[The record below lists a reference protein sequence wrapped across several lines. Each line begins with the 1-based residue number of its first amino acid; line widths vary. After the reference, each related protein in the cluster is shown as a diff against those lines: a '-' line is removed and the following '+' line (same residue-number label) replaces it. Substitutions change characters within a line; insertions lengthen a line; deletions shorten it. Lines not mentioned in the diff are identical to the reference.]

1 MTTTSFLKLQK
12 PPFDT
17 IPWDDA
23 VNGNMDI
30 LDAYISRYM
39 STPNFVGA
47 WTNSTLYTLGQ
58 TALDTS
64 DGFFYNCLVTHT
76 SAVSPTTFSA
86 DRVANPSYWVQLA
99 IGSPTAG
106 YAPLASPIFT
116 GNPTA
121 PTPTGGDNDTS
132 LATTAFVAPAFNN
145 IGRNLIHN
153 PVFRVFQRGAGP
165 FTANYTA
172 DRWLIQG
179 ATDTVS
185 YSVGTLSDAG
195 RTAIGDESA
204 ANFLVNAFTGSAA
217 AGAYNHIAQ
226 RMENVRR
233 LAGKTITVSF
243 WAIANS
249 GTPKLGI
256 NILQNFGTGGS
267 PSAGV
272 RALATGNSV
281 TLSTTWTR
289 YTTTIVVP
297 SIVGKTLGSNNDD
310 FTTLELWMSS
320 GATNNAIAGNIGVQ
334 SSTIS
339 IWGVQLE
346 IGSIATQLEKRD
358 NQVELALCQRFYYSA
373 PFSLSLYSAAG
384 QAVWQTFTLPVNMRA
399 TPTVNSAGGATA
411 NASAV
416 TFSALSSSTIQ
427 ISITATALGVCSWTG
442 ATMIAVADL

>member
-132 LATTAFVAPAFNN
+132 LATTAFVAPAFNG
-145 IGRNLIHN
+145 IGRNKIHN
-153 PVFRVFQRGAGP
+153 GLFTITQRGLGA
-165 FTANYTA
+165 FTSGYTA
-172 DRWLIQG
+172 DRWVIQ
-179 ATDTVS
+179 ATTDTVS
-185 YSVGTLSDAG
+185 FTVATINDAA
-195 RTAIGDESA
+195 RTAIGDEEASSSLQ
-204 ANFLVNAFTGSAA
+204 NVFTGNVA
-217 AGAYNHIAQ
+217 AGAFHYIEQ
-226 RMENVRR
+226 RIENVRR
-233 LAGKTITVSF
+233 LAGKAVTVSF
-243 WAIANS
+243 WAIAAA

-256 NILQNFGTGGS
+256 NILQSFGTGGS

-289 YTTTIVVP
+289 YTTTITMP
-297 SIVGKTLGSNNDD
+297 SISGKTLGSNNDS
-310 FTTLELWMSS
+310 FTGLEFFYSS

-334 SSTIS
+334 SGTIN

-346 IGSIATQLEKRD
+346 IGSTATQLEKRD
-358 NQVELALCQRFYYSA
+358 APTELANCQRFYYSA

-384 QAVWQTFTLPVNMRA
+384 AGVWQTFTLPVNMRA
-399 TPTVNSAGGATA
+399 TPTVNSAGGATS
-411 NASAV
+411 NATAV
-416 TFSALSSSTIQ
+416 TFSPLGSDTIQ

-442 ATMIAVADL
+442 ATMLAAADL